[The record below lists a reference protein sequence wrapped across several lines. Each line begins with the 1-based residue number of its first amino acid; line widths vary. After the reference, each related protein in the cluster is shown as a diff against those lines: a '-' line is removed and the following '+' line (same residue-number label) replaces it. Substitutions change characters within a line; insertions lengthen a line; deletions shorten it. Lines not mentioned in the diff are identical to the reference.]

1 MPGGCAAEPG
11 RALAEAGFPGD
22 ADAMLMATPARPVP
36 DFVRARG
43 GVRVSVAPTAR
54 GSAPIAI
61 AETAGYRVRFPKS
74 DGLCEGVL
82 INTAGGMAGGDAMAL
97 DIDVAAGADA
107 AFTTQSAEKIYR
119 SEGPETEIA
128 VKLAVAGG
136 GRLEWLPQ
144 EQILFDGARFR
155 RRLEVEMAGD
165 AALTLCESV
174 VFGRLAMGETLGSGA
189 FHDRWR
195 VRRGGRL
202 VFAEDV
208 RLDGAVER
216 TLARAA
222 AGSGARAIA
231 TVLHVA
237 PDAPA
242 RRDGLRAALEGAAC
256 ECGLSAWNGMLV
268 ARFLAEDPH
277 ALRTGLAKMLSRLRG
292 RPVPR
297 SWQA

>member
-1 MPGGCAAEPG
+1 MPGGWAAEPG
-11 RALAEAGFPGD
+11 RALAAAGFPGD
-22 ADAMLMATPARPVP
+22 ADAMLMATPVRPVP

-43 GVRVSVAPTAR
+43 GVRVSIVPTAR
-54 GSAPIAI
+54 GSAPVAI
-61 AETAGYRVRFPKS
+61 AEAGGYRVRFPKS
-74 DGLCEGVL
+74 DGGCEGVL

-128 VKLAVAGG
+128 VKLGVAAGA
-136 GRLEWLPQ
+136 RLEWLPQ

-155 RRLEVEMAGD
+155 RILQVEMAED

-174 VFGRLAMGETLGSGA
+174 VFGRLAMGETLRSGR

-195 VRRGGRL
+195 VRRGGCL
-202 VFAEDV
+202 IFAEDV

-222 AGSGARAIA
+222 SGCGARALA

-237 PDAPA
+237 PDAVA
-242 RRDGLRAALEGAAC
+242 RRDELRAPLDGAAC
-256 ECGLSAWNGMLV
+256 EAGVSAWNGMLV
-268 ARFLAEDPH
+268 ARFLAHDPR
-277 ALRTGLAKMLSRLRG
+277 ALRASLCGFLEILRG
-292 RPVPR
+292 RPMPR
-297 SWQA
+297 SWQS